1 MKLNIRYNLND
12 VENTLTANLEREL
25 SKQDDNLGY
34 FAQIDNGSIKIKIYP
49 KKELTFKEIS
59 VFLPVGLTSSDRI
72 YFNGYSDW
80 TYSYESDFNTINYGL
95 SKVPFGKFTINKFH
109 LDRYG
114 DYNFADYPVKNGYN
128 HGWTYLYIRN
138 NDVYKFYGSL
148 NDDFAFTRFVF
159 EKEKGI
165 TIIPDLNGYTTSE
178 SFTAIDVC
186 YLTGDE
192 NSVYDE
198 YFKLLNIEKPTAS
211 KMVGYTS
218 WYNHYQKISEDIIIN
233 DLNGLDSLDEK
244 VDMFQIDDGYEAFV
258 GDWLDVDPKKFKNGL
273 KGTVDNIHSKGYKAG
288 LWLAPFSAETN
299 SRLYKEHPEY
309 FLRDDKGDIVA
320 AGSNWSGFYALD
332 IYKVEVRQYLKKV
345 FDTIFNEWGFDL
357 VKLDFLYSA
366 CIYPRPDKPRGKVMA
381 DGMNFLRQ
389 LCKDKLILG
398 CGVPCASGFGRVDYC
413 RIGPD
418 VSLDYDDKFYMQH
431 LHNERN
437 STKHTMVNTIFRRG
451 LDGRAFLNDPD
462 VFILRDNNVKLTE
475 KQKEQLAYINGLFGS
490 VLFMSDDA
498 SKYDDNKKEIY
509 KKVINLKDK
518 CTKVEVNDNKVI
530 VSYEYDGNSE
540 EIVIEL

>member
-1 MKLNIRYNLND
+1 MKLNIKYNLNNESYVLSSD
-12 VENTLTANLEREL
+12 LDREL

-34 FAQIDNGSIKIKIYP
+34 FAELNNGSFKIKIYP
-49 KKELTFKEIS
+49 EKEVCIEEIS
-59 VFLPVGLTSSDRI
+59 VFLPLELTSNDRI

-95 SKVPFGKFTINKFH
+95 TRAPFKKFTINKFH

-138 NDVYKFYGSL
+138 DNNYRFYGSL
-148 NDDFAFTRFVF
+148 NDEFAFTRFVF

-165 TIIPDLNGYTTSE
+165 TVVPDLKGYTTSE
-178 SFTAIDVC
+178 SFTAVDVC
-186 YLTGDE
+186 YIEGEE
-192 NSVYDE
+192 NEVYDK
-198 YFKLLNIEKPTAS
+198 YFELLNIAKPTCER
-211 KMVGYTS
+211 MIGYTS
-218 WYNHYQKISEDIIIN
+218 WYNHYQAISEDVIVN
-233 DLNGLDSLDEK
+233 DLNGLDSLEEK
-244 VDMFQIDDGYEAFV
+244 VDMFQIDDGYETFV
-258 GDWLDVDPKKFKNGL
+258 GDWLDVDPNKFENGL
-273 KGTVDNIHSKGYKAG
+273 KPTVDRIHQKGYKAG

-299 SRLYKEHPEY
+299 SSLFKEHPNY
-309 FLRDDKGDIVA
+309 FLKDEKGDMVA

-366 CIYPRPDKPRGKVMA
+366 CIIPRSDKPRGKVMA

-398 CGVPCASGFGRVDYC
+398 CGVPCASAFGKVDYC

-418 VSLDYDDKFYMQH
+418 VSLDYDDKFYMQK

-462 VFILRDNNVKLTE
+462 VYILRDNNVKLTKE
-475 KQKEQLAYINGLFGS
+475 QKLQLAYINGLFGS

-498 SKYDDNKKEIY
+498 SKYDEHKREIY

-518 CTKVEVNDNKVI
+518 WTNIKVNDNKVT
-530 VSYEYDGNSE
+530 VYFEYEGNSE
-540 EIVIEL
+540 EITIEL